1 MTELRTTSRPSA
13 SARRVGYVI
22 AAAVNA
28 VLLWLIH
35 VEPGWD
41 AVPFLTPE
49 TPQVLGA
56 IDAALIA
63 GIAVDVVQVAWDPRW
78 LTTVGSLVTT
88 SFGLAAM
95 VRLLQVFPFAFGPG
109 SDWALVVRILL
120 VLGIVGTAIALLVNL
135 VALLRLLGSDA
146 RGPRG
151 RRGPGR

>member
-1 MTELRTTSRPSA
+1 MTELRTTRRAPA

-35 VEPGWD
+35 GWPGWH

-63 GIAVDVVQVAWDPRW
+63 GIAVAVVQLAWDPRW
-78 LTTVGSLVTT
+78 LTAAGSLVTT
-88 SFGLAAM
+88 AFGLAAM

-109 SDWALVVRILL
+109 FDWALLVRILL

>member
-1 MTELRTTSRPSA
+1 
-13 SARRVGYVI
+13 VGYVI

-63 GIAVDVVQVAWDPRW
+63 GIAVAVVQLAWDPRW

-88 SFGLAAM
+88 ALGLTAM
-95 VRLLQVFPFAFGPG
+95 VRLLRVFPFAFGAG
-109 SDWALVVRILL
+109 FDWALLARILL
-120 VLGIVGTAIALLVNL
+120 VLGIAGTAIALLVNL
-135 VALLRLLGSDA
+135 VTLLRLV
-146 RGPRG
+146 GPRTRG
-151 RRGPGR
+151 RAV